1 MVNCQNRLSMGR
13 LFEPQDL
20 LTNNQV
26 VANALVISPSNRQTS
41 DFWIG
46 MNDINIEG
54 TFQYTTGGDLVFTH
68 WSYGEPN
75 DSQVMMFFFIFI
87 LTIFKITENTLTYSQ
102 GNEDCGITWFG
113 PNWNDVPCD
122 EKYHSIC
129 EIGDKDTTSTPSP
142 PTFPTKASLLS
153 CGPTGIVS
161 LFVLSSEG

>member
-1 MVNCQNRLSMGR
+1 MGR

-26 VANALVISPSNRQTS
+26 VATALVISPSNRQTS

-75 DSQVMMFFFIFI
+75 DSKVMMFFFIFI
-87 LTIFKITENTLTYSQ
+87 LNIFKITENTITYSQ
-102 GNEDCGITWFG
+102 GNED
-113 PNWNDVPCD
+113 
-122 EKYHSIC
+122 
-129 EIGDKDTTSTPSP
+129 
-142 PTFPTKASLLS
+142 
-153 CGPTGIVS
+153 
-161 LFVLSSEG
+161 